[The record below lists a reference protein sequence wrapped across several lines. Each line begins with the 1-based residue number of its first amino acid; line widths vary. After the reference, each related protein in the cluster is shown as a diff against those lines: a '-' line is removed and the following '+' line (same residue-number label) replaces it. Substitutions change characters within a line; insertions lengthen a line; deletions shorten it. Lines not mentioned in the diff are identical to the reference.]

1 MFRFADE
8 RPPAPTRGWRARRIH
23 LWRDVGFVL
32 GLGCLALLWALGVYF
47 PLRRQIENSHHER
60 ARLSTE
66 INALAGDVIRLTK
79 SEKLLENDDAYLWER
94 IIRERLRWTRPGEL
108 WAPRSAFG
116 GLHRGEILS
125 DG

>member
-8 RPPAPTRGWRARRIH
+8 RPPAPKSTRRKR
-23 LWRDVGFVL
+23 LLRDVGFAL

-60 ARLSTE
+60 ARLSAE
-66 INALAGDVIRLTK
+66 VDALAGDVVRLSK
-79 SEKLLENDDAYLWER
+79 SEKLLENDAAYLWER
-94 IIRERLRWTRPGEL
+94 IIRERLRWTRPGEFR
-108 WAPRSAFG
+108 APRSEFG
-116 GLHRGEILS
+116 GLHRSEIPS